1 MYDLGTHASC
11 RESNAIVSELS
22 AFPVKNRWKNMAERE
37 KESTSLIKVRDD
49 RVPLGGGVLD
59 TMRGNLSSM
68 YQEELMGEETSPAAE
83 MERSEV

>member
-1 MYDLGTHASC
+1 
-11 RESNAIVSELS
+11 
-22 AFPVKNRWKNMAERE
+22 MAERE